1 MIMRM
6 MRRAVEME
14 EQVVVVVVVVVLL
27 LKIIIVDST
36 RCRAIG
42 KENREFKTVV
52 DSQQR

>member
-1 MIMRM
+1 MVMRM
-6 MRRAVEME
+6 MVMME
-14 EQVVVVVVVVVLL
+14 DDVNVVVLM

>member
-1 MIMRM
+1 MIIRM
-6 MRRAVEME
+6 MRRAMEME
-14 EQVVVVVVVVVLL
+14 EQVVVVVVVVLL